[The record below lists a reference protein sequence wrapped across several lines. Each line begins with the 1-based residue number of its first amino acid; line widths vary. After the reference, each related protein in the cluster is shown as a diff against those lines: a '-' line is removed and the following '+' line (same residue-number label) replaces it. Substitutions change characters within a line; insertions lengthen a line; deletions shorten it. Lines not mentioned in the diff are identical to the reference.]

1 MQSLELKIPPPVVGL
16 LTAGAMWYLPT
27 VTPTLDVPSATRI
40 GSTIVLAL
48 IGAAFDLA
56 GLAAFLRS
64 KTTINPMRPAK
75 TSALVTAG
83 VYRVTRNPMYVG
95 MLLLLTAW
103 AVFLAA
109 PWALAGPLFF
119 WGYISRF
126 QIAPEERVLAA
137 KFGEAWAA
145 YQRRVRRWL

>member
-16 LTAGAMWYLPT
+16 LTAGAMWYLST
-27 VTPTLDVPSATRI
+27 VSPALDVPSATRI

-48 IGAAFDLA
+48 IGATFDLA

-83 VYRVTRNPMYVG
+83 VYRVK
-95 MLLLLTAW
+95 
-103 AVFLAA
+103 
-109 PWALAGPLFF
+109 
-119 WGYISRF
+119 
-126 QIAPEERVLAA
+126 IAPEERVLAA